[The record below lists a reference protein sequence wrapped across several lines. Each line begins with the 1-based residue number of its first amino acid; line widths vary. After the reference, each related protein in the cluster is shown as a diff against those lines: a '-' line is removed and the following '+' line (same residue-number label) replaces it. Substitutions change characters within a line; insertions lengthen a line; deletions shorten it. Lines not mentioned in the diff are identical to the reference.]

1 MDVYKIRMNKQYFLL
16 YVKAR
21 NSNLNLKSD
30 SKPDLKFNSKLNL
43 KFNSKLNLKSN
54 SRVNLWLNSPFNL
67 DQEYKNHNTF
77 STGDIIEFSGDFNQP
92 DGQRNEGGF
101 NYKLYLK
108 TKKISGSFTA
118 KTVKKVGQNKSII
131 VKWRKMVSTIRNN
144 VLINYKNNLS
154 DENVSLISALTIG
167 DKTNLEKNVIQE
179 FRDASLSHILAISGA
194 HFSYIILLISFI
206 NKIIKRKRLG
216 QVSLIIVILF
226 FMQLT
231 GNTASVVRA
240 GIMGIMV
247 ILASMLYRKNDFIT
261 TFSISLLIQIIYN
274 PYVIFDIGLILS
286 YFGTFGIVYFYQMIN
301 QRIKLKILSVT
312 LSANLLIFPIMIY
325 NFNTFSIS
333 FVISN
338 FFASIILGPII
349 ILGIISN
356 IFRIRIVFVLLNF
369 LLTIFRKIVSICSKL
384 PFSKIYVT
392 TPNFFAIIIYY
403 AFLIVLWKTWRNNKK
418 DENCKKDVK
427 SENNE
432 VIKDSDRTE
441 NSKKVKS
448 NNKNVLKKE
457 KANKNTDVIEK
468 KKKII
473 YKNVLAILMILIII
487 FNINFKNFYNGICDR
502 LLINFVDV
510 GQGDCTLIRYKG
522 KNVLIDGGG
531 LLDSDYN
538 VGEKVLLPYLLDK
551 GIKRI
556 DYIIFSHFDT
566 DHCQGLI
573 YLVGKIKIKN
583 AIIGIQTEKY
593 PNYKEFEQKAKNEKI
608 NVIIAKRED
617 KISINKNIFFNVLWP
632 SRDNLIMNNSI
643 NNNSLVCKLN
653 YYNFTML
660 FTGDIEKV
668 AEEAI
673 LNCNNNF
680 DNNKNSEDS
689 NKNEKGSSINEK
701 ESNKNEKNS
710 NKNNKDN
717 ILSSTIIKVA
727 HHGSITSST
736 IDFLNEVN
744 PKIALI
750 GVGKNNKFKHPS
762 SEVIKRLQGKKIKI
776 YRTDEMGEIKIIVEK
791 NGEVRLNSLI
801 Y

>member
-21 NSNLNLKSD
+21 NSNSNLKSD

-43 KFNSKLNLKSN
+43 KSDLKLNSNLNSKSDLKSN
-54 SRVNLWLNSPFNL
+54 SRVNLWLNSAFNL
-67 DQEYKNHNTF
+67 DQGYKNHNTF

-108 TKKISGSFTA
+108 TKKISGSFTV

-131 VKWRKMVSTIRNN
+131 VKLRKMVNIIRNN
-144 VLINYKNNLS
+144 VLQNYKNNLS

-510 GQGDCTLIRYKG
+510 GQGDCTLIRYEG

-531 LLDSDYN
+531 SLDNDYN

-583 AIIGIQTEKY
+583 AIVGIQAEKY

-608 NVIIAKRED
+608 NVIIAKRGD

-689 NKNEKGSSINEK
+689 NKNEK
-701 ESNKNEKNS
+701 
-710 NKNNKDN
+710 DN

-750 GVGKNNKFKHPS
+750 GVGKNNTFGHPNKQ
-762 SEVIKRLQGKKIKI
+762 VIERLKDNGVKV
-776 YRTDEMGEIKIIVEK
+776 YRTDTDGEISIFVNRKGKMVNIQKFNKTKLMVTTK
-791 NGEVRLNSLI
+791 M
-801 Y
+801 

>member
-1 MDVYKIRMNKQYFLL
+1 MNVYKIRMNKQYFLL

-30 SKPDLKFNSKLNL
+30 L

-54 SRVNLWLNSPFNL
+54 SNSNSKLNLRANLWLNSASNL
-67 DQEYKNHNTF
+67 DQGYKNHNTF

-131 VKWRKMVSTIRNN
+131 VKWRKMVNTIRNN
-144 VLINYKNNLS
+144 VLQNYKNNLS

-312 LSANLLIFPIMIY
+312 LSANLLIFPIMTY
-325 NFNTFSIS
+325 NFNMFSIS

-403 AFLIVLWKTWRNNKK
+403 AFLIVIWKMWKNNKK
-418 DENCKKDVK
+418 DENYKK
-427 SENNE
+427 
-432 VIKDSDRTE
+432 
-441 NSKKVKS
+441 
-448 NNKNVLKKE
+448 
-457 KANKNTDVIEK
+457 
-468 KKKII
+468 
-473 YKNVLAILMILIII
+473 VLAILMILIII

-531 LLDSDYN
+531 SLDNDYN

-583 AIIGIQTEKY
+583 AIVGIQAEKY
-593 PNYKEFEQKAKNEKI
+593 PNFKEFEQKAKNEKI
-608 NVIIAKRED
+608 NVIIAKRGD
-617 KISINKNIFFNVLWP
+617 KISINKNIFFDVLWP
-632 SRDNLIMNNSI
+632 SKDNLIMNNSI

-653 YYNFTML
+653 YYNFTMF

-680 DNNKNSEDS
+680 DNNKNSLDS
-689 NKNEKGSSINEK
+689 NKNEK
-701 ESNKNEKNS
+701 ESNKNK
-710 NKNNKDN
+710 KDN

-762 SEVIKRLQGKKIKI
+762 SEVIKRLQGKKVKI
-776 YRTDEMGEIKIIVEK
+776 YRTDEMGEIKIIVKK

>member
-1 MDVYKIRMNKQYFLL
+1 MNVYKIRINKQYFLL

-21 NSNLNLKSD
+21 NLKSNLKSNLKLN
-30 SKPDLKFNSKLNL
+30 SKLNSKLNL
-43 KFNSKLNLKSN
+43 
-54 SRVNLWLNSPFNL
+54 RANLWLNSETNL
-67 DQEYKNHNTF
+67 DQGYKNHNTF

-118 KTVKKVGQNKSII
+118 KSVKKVGKNKSLV
-131 VKWRKMVSTIRNN
+131 VKWRKMVNTIRNN
-144 VLINYKNNLS
+144 VLQNYKNNLS

-312 LSANLLIFPIMIY
+312 LSANLLIFPIMTY

-403 AFLIVLWKTWRNNKK
+403 AFLIVIWKMWKNNKK
-418 DENCKKDVK
+418 DENSK
-427 SENNE
+427 NNE
-432 VIKDSDRTE
+432 IIKDSDRTE
-441 NSKKVKS
+441 NSKKEKS

-457 KANKNTDVIEK
+457 KANKNTDE

-531 LLDSDYN
+531 SLDNDYN

-583 AIIGIQTEKY
+583 AIVGIQAEKY
-593 PNYKEFEQKAKNEKI
+593 PNFKEFEQKAKNEKI
-608 NVIIAKRED
+608 NVIIAKRGD
-617 KISINKNIFFNVLWP
+617 KISINKNIFFDVLWP
-632 SRDNLIMNNSI
+632 SKDNLIMNNSI

-653 YYNFTML
+653 YYNFTMF

-689 NKNEKGSSINEK
+689 NKNEKVSNKNEKNRNKNEK
-701 ESNKNEKNS
+701 ESNKNK
-710 NKNNKDN
+710 KDN

-762 SEVIKRLQGKKIKI
+762 AEVIKRLQGKKVKI

>member
-1 MDVYKIRMNKQYFLL
+1 MNVYKIRMNKQYFLL

-30 SKPDLKFNSKLNL
+30 S
-43 KFNSKLNLKSN
+43 
-54 SRVNLWLNSPFNL
+54 RANLWLNSETNL
-67 DQEYKNHNTF
+67 DQGYKNHNTF

-118 KTVKKVGQNKSII
+118 KSVKKLGENKSLI

-194 HFSYIILLISFI
+194 HFSYIILLLSFI

-231 GNTASVVRA
+231 GKTASVVRA

-403 AFLIVLWKTWRNNKK
+403 AFLIVIWKMWKNN
-418 DENCKKDVK
+418 KKDVK

-432 VIKDSDRTE
+432 IIKDSDRTE
-441 NSKKVKS
+441 NSKKEKS

-457 KANKNTDVIEK
+457 KANKNTDVVEK

-531 LLDSDYN
+531 SLDNDYN

-583 AIIGIQTEKY
+583 AIVGIQAEKY

-608 NVIIAKRED
+608 NVIIAKRGD

-632 SRDNLIMNNSI
+632 SKDNLIMNNSI

-680 DNNKNSEDS
+680 DNNKNSYDS
-689 NKNEKGSSINEK
+689 NKNEKGSNKNEKNRNKNEK
-701 ESNKNEKNS
+701 ESNKNK
-710 NKNNKDN
+710 KDN

-750 GVGKNNKFKHPS
+750 GVGENNKFKHPS
-762 SEVIKRLQGKKIKI
+762 SEVIKRLQGKQVKI

-791 NGEVRLNSLI
+791 NGEVMVNSI
-801 Y
+801 KSIQKN

>member
-1 MDVYKIRMNKQYFLL
+1 MNVYKIRMNKQYFLL

-21 NSNLNLKSD
+21 NSNSNLKSD
-30 SKPDLKFNSKLNL
+30 LKLNSNLNSKSDLKPNL

-54 SRVNLWLNSPFNL
+54 SRVNLWLNSAFNL
-67 DQEYKNHNTF
+67 DQGYKNHNTF

-92 DGQRNEGGF
+92 DDQRNEGGF

-118 KTVKKVGQNKSII
+118 KSVKKVGQNKSII

-312 LSANLLIFPIMIY
+312 LSANLLIFPIMTY

-403 AFLIVLWKTWRNNKK
+403 VFLIVIWKMWKNNKK
-418 DENCKKDVK
+418 DEN
-427 SENNE
+427 SQ
-432 VIKDSDRTE
+432 
-441 NSKKVKS
+441 
-448 NNKNVLKKE
+448 KNG
-457 KANKNTDVIEK
+457 NTDVVEK

-531 LLDSDYN
+531 SLDNDYN

-583 AIIGIQTEKY
+583 AIVGIQAEKY
-593 PNYKEFEQKAKNEKI
+593 PNYKEFDQKAKNEKI
-608 NVIIAKRED
+608 NVIIAKRGD

-680 DNNKNSEDS
+680 DNNKNSQDS
-689 NKNEKGSSINEK
+689 NKNK
-701 ESNKNEKNS
+701 
-710 NKNNKDN
+710 KDN

-736 IDFLNEVN
+736 IEFLNEVN

-750 GVGKNNKFKHPS
+750 GVGKNNKFNHPS
-762 SEVIKRLQGKKIKI
+762 SEVIKRLQGKKVKI

-791 NGEVRLNSLI
+791 NGEVMVNSI
-801 Y
+801 KSMSITFKNVIKKY

>member
-1 MDVYKIRMNKQYFLL
+1 MNVYKIRINKQYFLL

-21 NSNLNLKSD
+21 NLKSNLKSD
-30 SKPDLKFNSKLNL
+30 LKL
-43 KFNSKLNLKSN
+43 NSKLNLKSN
-54 SRVNLWLNSPFNL
+54 SRANLLLNSESNL

-118 KTVKKVGQNKSII
+118 KMVKKVGQNKSII
-131 VKWRKMVSTIRNN
+131 VKCRKMVNTIRNN
-144 VLINYKNNLS
+144 VLQNYTNNLS
-154 DENVSLISALTIG
+154 DENVNLISALTIG

-194 HFSYIILLISFI
+194 HFSYIIFLISFI

-216 QVSLIIVILF
+216 QVNLIIVILF

-286 YFGTFGIVYFYQMIN
+286 YFGTFGIVFFYQMIN

-403 AFLIVLWKTWRNNKK
+403 AFLIVIWKMWKNNKK
-418 DENCKKDVK
+418 DEK
-427 SENNE
+427 SKNNE
-432 VIKDSDRTE
+432 IIKDSDRTE
-441 NSKKVKS
+441 NSKKEKS
-448 NNKNVLKKE
+448 NNKKVLKKE
-457 KANKNTDVIEK
+457 KANKNADVVEK

-531 LLDSDYN
+531 SLDNDYN

-583 AIIGIQTEKY
+583 AIVGIQAEKY
-593 PNYKEFEQKAKNEKI
+593 PNYKEFEQKAKNERI
-608 NVIIAKRED
+608 NVIIAKRGD

-632 SRDNLIMNNSI
+632 SKDNLIMNNSI

-680 DNNKNSEDS
+680 DNNKNSQDS
-689 NKNEKGSSINEK
+689 NKNEKGSSINE
-701 ESNKNEKNS
+701 
-710 NKNNKDN
+710 KDN

-736 IDFLNEVN
+736 IEFLNEVN

-762 SEVIKRLQGKKIKI
+762 SEVIKRLQGKKVKI

-791 NGEVRLNSLI
+791 NGEVMVNSI
-801 Y
+801 KSIQKN